1 MNLIYFLFFFQNSC
15 GQNEIATS
23 NNSHQCVPTNTNA
36 VPGVSIP
43 ANEQVMAIKHG
54 QLRIDANSKLSN
66 SHTLDSL
73 NELQVSKTGTPS
85 MISRYLIISEY
96 VILETLCVLR

>member
-1 MNLIYFLFFFQNSC
+1 
-15 GQNEIATS
+15 
-23 NNSHQCVPTNTNA
+23 
-36 VPGVSIP
+36 
-43 ANEQVMAIKHG
+43 MAIKHG

-85 MISRYLIISEY
+85 MISRYMIIYQYE
-96 VILETLCVLR
+96 ILGNFYIALCFEIIYHFNDKHILVDMDLKPFRQIHCPAKIQCL

>member
-1 MNLIYFLFFFQNSC
+1 MNLMYFLILQNSC
-15 GQNEIATS
+15 GQSEIVTS
-23 NNSHQCVPTNTNA
+23 NNSHQCLPNNTNA

-85 MISRYLIISEY
+85 MISRYLIIF
-96 VILETLCVLR
+96 